1 MVFRFFSKKNGKWT
15 EKEKLESS
23 DTRVTKA
30 VKTPSNEDPE
40 VVQIGTTIRVLWIPS
55 TLNTYCWVQGEVT
68 EASIS
73 EVKGKKGVYKTN
85 EVTIENL
92 ILVRCLGVEYCEKL
106 PPQIQIVLNPNQNWE
121 LGPEPTLGTGEEDE
135 IIQIDTDA
143 IPREVSRTNSDS
155 KIETETDGATGGSL
169 VNQRCSLNQ
178 SDPDN
183 LLNSEDE
190 SSDDEASV
198 TPKEEEKVKK
208 LRDRNDAEEISKRR
222 SDNLIKQIEKVAE
235 TKRVG
240 YDMPK
245 NIKETC
251 NISYRGMNLAFI
263 AGVLTTPTGSAR
275 EDSIEYAQNITHG
288 KRRATAYDALHILN
302 AAKKRLDELKLEEY
316 GKLSVLLKDEG
327 ETFSLT
333 KYMLQYMTATV
344 KETKKKAKEFYKNQ
358 EVLGARS
365 RTSSKTRQSGSK
377 VKFSENLEKEV
388 TTPSAPFKEDLVDEN
403 DKPPKY
409 DAVQNGSE
417 TFPNMMQT
425 PGGFIYN
432 QPMQQFPPYGW
443 PQQLGAY
450 QNLGY
455 DMNTLEMKDDWIEN
469 QINYTRNLLRNRG
482 FSRDVW
488 DYFLIIPREWEKDDM
503 DPIGVHKGVK
513 AVLTARGSVSPW
525 WIPAT
530 QVGDKVKLSTSFNKV
545 IQVLDEVNRFKDE
558 SMPDDSQLNAEYNR
572 AEKRAN
578 KLHEKLQE
586 ACSNLSELASCADQ
600 TNYEF
605 YDFIL
610 DFVDKVKTNDEARK
624 KAEKMK
630 TLLSTKGIVTQ
641 QNTVSS
647 DYLKTQ
653 LPVFD
658 GESSLSIL
666 EAIDT
671 WRRIFKNAGVHPQM
685 WGSWI
690 LEKIKEP
697 ATSSLSPGTK
707 RNQVFDDIC
716 EELKK
721 KYSGAVE
728 VAHNLM
734 ETHLKI
740 GRIPDPS
747 KNSDASLKAL
757 IAHFECME
765 HASRYIELSGNA
777 RTEGEILTG
786 TYLKK
791 MLSFIPPRVRQHYDE
806 FDDAETTTELRKE
819 QYKKIKEWIL
829 KIRKKLL
836 SSGTNMEEDIEDKV
850 TMMTVNNQNSKN
862 SYKSERNNYNRNGSQ
877 RSNQGQRRGG
887 QESSRNTITECAF
900 CELIR
905 NKDVTQV
912 YLKRGFKERHMET
925 SNNFFYPNQCLAWLR
940 LSMDDREKVLTD
952 NKIRCRIC
960 LRHFR
965 DGENKND
972 VCKKDHLK
980 NTGRNGSCF
989 NMNCEYNST
998 TCREHYNLNKEKHR
1012 LLITSKT
1019 WADKVD
1025 PQPVRQH
1032 MSFLMQVG
1040 EDKESTSKKV
1050 KENYNNVRKEIQ
1062 INTEELNEAFDNISQ
1077 NTSLLVV
1084 EDRRNNKAQFDLAY
1098 TNIDGEK
1105 VLTTFDTCSN
1115 VTLIL
1120 EDLIKEKR
1128 IKVLH
1133 TEESSNIEGVGG
1145 AARGK
1150 VVEFEISNR
1159 FGKRIRIKASVVDK
1173 IATVPFVQQ
1182 NEYNELIEASVQEV
1196 RKAEGFEN
1204 TTADNFQ
1211 LVPGGKIE
1219 LLLGLDAGTD
1229 FFPEEISNFKSGLKV
1244 SQYRMNMFDPART
1257 LGFSGSFP
1265 AKYTP
1270 MYLPADHPKTLILQE
1285 NPKIDNTSVFQ
1296 RTASVLKTR

>member
-1 MVFRFFSKKNGKWT
+1 MFRFFSKKNGKWT
-15 EKEKLESS
+15 EKERLENS
-23 DTRVTKA
+23 DTKVTEA

-40 VVQIGTTIRVLWIPS
+40 AAQIGTTIRVLWIPNTS
-55 TLNTYCWVQGEVT
+55 STYCWVQGEVT

-92 ILVRCLGVEYCEKL
+92 TLVRCFGVEYCEKL
-106 PPQIQIVLNPNQNWE
+106 PPKIQIVLNPNQNWE
-121 LGPEPTLGTGEEDE
+121 LGPEPTLATGEEDE

-143 IPREVSRTNSDS
+143 IPREISRTNSDP
-155 KIETETDGATGGSL
+155 KNETETEGATGGLSNIRKCSQ
-169 VNQRCSLNQ
+169 NQN
-178 SDPDN
+178 DPEN

-190 SSDDEASV
+190 SSDDDTSI
-198 TPKEEEKVKK
+198 TLKEEMKARK
-208 LRDRNDAEEISKRR
+208 LREKDDVIELTERISK
-222 SDNLIKQIEKVAE
+222 DLIKQIEKVAE
-235 TKRVG
+235 IKRLG
-240 YDMPK
+240 YDMPN
-245 NIKETC
+245 NIEEIC
-251 NISYRGMNLAFI
+251 NITHRGMDKAFI
-263 AGVLTTPTGSAR
+263 AGVLTTPTGIAR
-275 EDSIEYAQNITHG
+275 EDSKEYAQNVTYE
-288 KRRATAYDALHILN
+288 KRRATAYDALGILN
-302 AAKKRLDELKLEEY
+302 AAKKKIEKLKIEEY
-316 GKLSVLLKDEG
+316 QKMRVFLQGED
-327 ETFSLT
+327 ETFALT
-333 KYMLQYMTATV
+333 KSMLQYMMGTI
-344 KETKKKAKEFYKNQ
+344 KETKKKAKELCKSQ
-358 EVLGARS
+358 ENLGARP
-365 RTSSKTRQSGSK
+365 RTSSKTRQFDQR
-377 VKFSENLEKEV
+377 VKFTDNPAEV
-388 TTPSAPFKEDLVDEN
+388 VTEPSAPFQEDLVDKN

-409 DAVQNGSE
+409 EAVQNGSE

-432 QPMQQFPPYGW
+432 QPVQQFPPYGW

-455 DMNTLEMKDDWIEN
+455 NMNALEMKDDWIET
-469 QINYTRNLLRNRG
+469 QINNTRNLLRNRG

-488 DYFLIIPREWEKDDM
+488 DYFLTIPKEWEKDDM

-513 AVLTARGSVSPW
+513 AVLTSRGSVSPW
-525 WIPAT
+525 WIPAA

-545 IQVLDEVNRFKDE
+545 MQVLDEVNRFKDE

-605 YDFIL
+605 YDLIL
-610 DFVDKVKTNDEARK
+610 DFVDKVKMNDEARK

-641 QNTVSS
+641 QSTVSS

-697 ATSSLSPGTK
+697 ATSSISPGTK

-850 TMMTVNNQNSKN
+850 TMMTVNNQNSN
-862 SYKSERNNYNRNGSQ
+862 SNYKSERYNYNKNGSQ
-877 RSNQGQRRGG
+877 RSNRGQRRGG
-887 QESSRNTITECAF
+887 QESSRNTVTECAF

-912 YLKRGFKERHMET
+912 YLKRGFKERHMKT
-925 SNNFFYPNQCLAWLR
+925 NSNFYHPNQCLAWLR
-940 LSMDDREKVLTD
+940 LSMDDREKVLANNT
-952 NKIRCRIC
+952 IRCKIC

-972 VCKKDHLK
+972 VCKKNHVE
-980 NTGRNGSCF
+980 NTGINGSCV
-989 NMNCEYNST
+989 NKGCEYNST
-998 TCREHYNLNKEKHR
+998 MCREHYNLNKEKHKI
-1012 LLITSKT
+1012 LLSSQA

-1040 EDKESTSKKV
+1040 KDTESTSEKV
-1050 KENYNNVRKEIQ
+1050 VENYNSVRKEIQ
-1062 INTEELNEAFDNISQ
+1062 INTEQGLDDILNNIKQ
-1077 NTSLLVV
+1077 NTTLLVV

-1173 IATVPFVQQ
+1173 IAFVPYVQQ
-1182 NEYNELIEASVQEV
+1182 SKYNELIEASVQEV

-1244 SQYRMNMFDPART
+1244 SQYRMNTFDPART

-1270 MYLPADHPKTLILQE
+1270 MYLPEDHPKTLIMQE
-1285 NPKIDNTSVFQ
+1285 DPKIDNTSVF
-1296 RTASVLKTR
+1296 RIAASVSKIR